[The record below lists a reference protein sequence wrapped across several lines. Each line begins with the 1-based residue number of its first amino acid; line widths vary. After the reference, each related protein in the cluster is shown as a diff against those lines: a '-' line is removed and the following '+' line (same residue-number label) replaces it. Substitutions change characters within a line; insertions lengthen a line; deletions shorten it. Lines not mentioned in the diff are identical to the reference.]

1 MFKKVFSIFNKKEP
15 DTKSVSN
22 TNTPDVTDAPD
33 GLRDLEHFVDYVV
46 RALVDKPNDVSV
58 ETVEGERG
66 TTVQV
71 SCAKEDIGKIIGKNG
86 KTISAIRAL
95 VNGAGKRF
103 EKDLSVEV
111 LD

>member
-1 MFKKVFSIFNKKEP
+1 MFKKVFNSIFNKKEA
-15 DTKSVSN
+15 DTKSVSSA
-22 TNTPDVTDAPD
+22 DAVDLPD
-33 GLRDLEHFVDYVV
+33 GLKDLEHFVDYVV

>member
-1 MFKKVFSIFNKKEP
+1 VFKKVFSIFNKKEP
-15 DTKSVSN
+15 EQTSEKVEM
-22 TNTPDVTDAPD
+22 TD
-33 GLRDLEHFVDYVV
+33 GVKDLEHFVDYVV
-46 RALVDKPNDVSV
+46 RALVDAPENVSV

-66 TTVQV
+66 TTIQV

>member
-1 MFKKVFSIFNKKEP
+1 VFKKVFNSIFNKKEA
-15 DTKSVSN
+15 DTKSVSSA
-22 TNTPDVTDAPD
+22 DAVDLPD
-33 GLRDLEHFVDYVV
+33 GLKDLEHFVDYVV

-71 SCAKEDIGKIIGKNG
+71 SCAKEDIGKNG

>member
-15 DTKSVSN
+15 EQTSEKVEM
-22 TNTPDVTDAPD
+22 TD
-33 GLRDLEHFVDYVV
+33 GVKDLEHFVDYVV
-46 RALVDKPNDVSV
+46 RALVDAPENVSV

-66 TTVQV
+66 TTIQV

>member
-1 MFKKVFSIFNKKEP
+1 MFKKVFNSIFNKKEA
-15 DTKSVSN
+15 DTKNVSSAD
-22 TNTPDVTDAPD
+22 TVDLPD
-33 GLRDLEHFVDYVV
+33 GLKDLEHFVDYVV

>member
-1 MFKKVFSIFNKKEP
+1 VFKKVFSIFNKKDPEQ
-15 DTKSVSN
+15 
-22 TNTPDVTDAPD
+22 TPAKVEMTD
-33 GLRDLEHFVDYVV
+33 GVKDLEHFVDYVV
-46 RALVDKPNDVSV
+46 RALVDAPEKVSV

-66 TTVQV
+66 TTIQV